1 MKKVVIGN
9 FLSKSLLNGDGCVWK
24 CFSSLT
30 VFPVSYPIIFVL
42 KNKPT
47 CMYYVS
53 KVQSQS
59 RSYMQKEFKQ
69 VKKKIIFMMDK
80 KELNK
85 KSNAYGISIHKTQ
98 P

>member
-9 FLSKSLLNGDGCVWK
+9 FLSKSLLNRDSCVWK

-59 RSYMQKEFKQ
+59 RSYMQKEFKL
-69 VKKKIIFMMDK
+69 KKIIIFMMDK

-85 KSNAYGISIHKTQ
+85 KSNA
-98 P
+98 